1 MIDFYPDFSYSL
13 GFCPFNLEDKIDKN
27 LIISLSP
34 HPIALKPF

>member
-1 MIDFYPDFSYSL
+1 MIDFYPDLSYSL